1 MGLRSAQATLLC
13 ALMCLALTAA
23 AGGWNTNAGLNS
35 QIFYTDNLF
44 LAPSSGKSDIVLDIS
59 PFFAA
64 DREGARAS
72 ARVVYA
78 PTLRL
83 YQDESSFNGVS
94 HSLQANGTVELF
106 EDYFFVT
113 GAATAGEAL
122 IDPRS
127 TSTFDPISAPGAS
140 TQFATVS
147 LVPSLRFPIGSG
159 RNARMAIEPG
169 ISYVYTDETV
179 EGDTSEGVFSWRLS
193 ALVASGPDV
202 KDLPWGLTYRRVT
215 FDTDSGDGL
224 WRADSGLSYR
234 FNRTILGT
242 LSLGYAEGDYESTN
256 DTSGPSW
263 RVGFTWTPSP
273 RTTLT
278 AGYGQAF
285 WGDDSLLDLEHRHRR
300 TLWRARYRVAV
311 QDPNGVLLDQ
321 EVIPLEDAFGNPI
334 VDPFAA
340 QVPSIVRNTAT
351 LNNTIFVR
359 QQATASV
366 GATWGRTAAR
376 LELDLAK
383 DTPEQEPNPTT
394 TSSQLLF
401 DLSRRITPK
410 TSASVLFQ
418 YWDYSEDSRD
428 STTAEDADFEQYRVA
443 LRLTRSLTRR
453 TAVGISVEHTERTG
467 GADTNSYEENRVSAS
482 VSMQLR

>member
-1 MGLRSAQATLLC
+1 MCRRSAQATLL
-13 ALMCLALTAA
+13 AALTALALSA
-23 AGGWNTNAGLNS
+23 AAEGWTINAGLSS
-35 QIFYTDNLF
+35 QLIYTDNLF
-44 LAPSSGKSDIVLDIS
+44 LDPVGGQSDMILELTPSV
-59 PFFAA
+59 AA
-64 DREGARAS
+64 EREGARAS
-72 ARVVYA
+72 ARVIYA
-78 PTLRL
+78 PTVRL
-83 YQDESSFNGVS
+83 YGDESSFNGLD
-94 HSLQANGTVELF
+94 HLLQANGTIELF

-113 GAATAGEAL
+113 GSATAGQAL
-122 IDPRS
+122 IDPS
-127 TSTFDPISAPGAS
+127 ATSTFDRVSDPNAS

-169 ISYVYTDETV
+169 VSYVYTDETV

-202 KDLPWGLTYRRVT
+202 QLLPWGLTYRRVT
-215 FDTDSGDGL
+215 FDTDSGDGF
-224 WRADSGLSYR
+224 WRADGGLSYR

-242 LSLGYAEGDYESTN
+242 LSLGYAEGDYESSN
-256 DTSGPSW
+256 DTSGSSW

-401 DLSRRITPK
+401 DLSRRITPR

-418 YWDYSEDSRD
+418 YLDYSEDSSDPTTVDDRD
-428 STTAEDADFEQYRVA
+428 YEQYRVA
-443 LRLTRSLTRR
+443 LRLTRNLTRR
-453 TAVGISVEHTERTG
+453 TSVGIGVERTERTG
-467 GADTNSYEENRVSAS
+467 ETDADSYEENRISATLS
-482 VSMQLR
+482 TQLR